1 MAQET
6 FEKVRSH
13 ADQVRRV
20 SEFLDPKTAGCSER
34 RMRFDRLCHQFQRE
48 EDPVRQHFAKLMRSF
63 RSGLFAGGD
72 KADIPR
78 DNLDL
83 ERWFREPKGHER
95 RIHGHRHAGVR
106 IVQEGPTLALTL
118 DAHRHHPHPFNESE
132 LRPYCHADVP
142 ACQRE
147 AVHRRKIMRKA
158 RSKHTRRLLL
168 EELENRYL
176 DSS

>member
-1 MAQET
+1 VEAI
-6 FEKVRSH
+6 K
-13 ADQVRRV
+13 RV
-20 SEFLDPKTAGCSER
+20 FDTLNPEQGALAER
-34 RMRFDRLCHQFQRE
+34 RAQFRQFATQFAE
-48 EDPVRQHFAKLMRSF
+48 AADPVKADMSRIMQSF
-63 RSGLFAGGD
+63 EGGLFVGSDDCELPG
-72 KADIPR
+72 

-106 IVQEGPTLALTL
+106 IVQEGPTLTLTL
-118 DAHRHHPHPFNESE
+118 DAHRHRPHPFSESE
-132 LRPYCHADVP
+132 LSPYRHAAIP

-158 RSKHTRRLLL
+158 RSKQKRPLLL
-168 EELENRYL
+168 EELETRYL

>member
-6 FEKVRSH
+6 FEKVRSL
-13 ADQVRRV
+13 ADQVRHV
-20 SEFLDPKTAGCSER
+20 SELLDPRTASCSER
-34 RMRFDRLCHQFQRE
+34 QRQFDRLCDQFQRE
-48 EDPVRQHFAKLMRSF
+48 EDPVRQHFAKLMKSF

-72 KADIPR
+72 EADIPR

-106 IVQEGPTLALTL
+106 IVQEGPTLTLTL
-118 DAHRHHPHPFNESE
+118 DAHRHRPHPFNESE
-132 LRPYCHADVP
+132 LSPYRHAAIP

-147 AVHRRKIMRKA
+147 AVHRRRIMRKA
-158 RSKHTRRLLL
+158 RSRQKRPLLL
-168 EELENRYL
+168 EERETRYL

>member
-1 MAQET
+1 LAQET
-6 FEKVRSH
+6 FQKVRSH
-13 ADQVRRV
+13 ADKVRRV
-20 SEFLDPKTAGCSER
+20 SEYLDPTTAGCNER
-34 RMRFDRLCHQFQRE
+34 RTRFDMLCDQFQRE
-48 EDPVRQHFAKLMRSF
+48 EDPVRQHFAKLMKSF

-118 DAHRHHPHPFNESE
+118 DAHRHHPHPFSESE
-132 LRPYCHADVP
+132 LCPYRHAPVP
-142 ACQRE
+142 LCQRE
-147 AVHRRKIMRKA
+147 TVHRRKIMRKA
-158 RSKHTRRLLL
+158 RSKQTRRLLL
-168 EELENRYL
+168 EQLEIRYL